1 MPRGLSRRCFN
12 KKLSQE
18 VAARAMLVVAATVIV
33 EGEQRVAHA
42 VEVAADERPA
52 HALVERSEVER
63 LHATAGKAGA
73 AKFAQTPRAARR
85 NVVDEAHEVPGLRHR
100 CAHRASR
107 RP

>member
-52 HALVERSEVER
+52 HALVEHRRRIAMHPFVHGHTRGYSKGDRRS
-63 LHATAGKAGA
+63 
-73 AKFAQTPRAARR
+73 QCP
-85 NVVDEAHEVPGLRHR
+85 PGE
-100 CAHRASR
+100 
-107 RP
+107 

>member
-1 MPRGLSRRCFN
+1 M
-12 KKLSQE
+12 
-18 VAARAMLVVAATVIV
+18 AMLVVAATVIV

-63 LHATAGKAGA
+63 LHATAGKADA
-73 AKFAQTPRAARR
+73 AEFAQTPRAARR